1 MIAGRTLRCGQCG
14 VVVRSDQE
22 LIVVRLN
29 LFTPANKP
37 RSNNRFVQLHY
48 VCSMRCGKETAREVE
63 SMSDVE
69 IRTLFSLPRSTVFK
83 ANVCRVSVWNTF
95 ETFAERKRR
104 VEQGSSP
111 TPVVKVSR
119 YVTRKIV
126 RS

>member
-14 VVVRSDQE
+14 VVIRSDRE
-22 LIVVRLN
+22 LMLVRLN

-48 VCSMRCGKETAREVE
+48 VCSMHCGKETAREVGL
-63 SMSDVE
+63 MSDDE

-104 VEQGSSP
+104 FEQGSP
-111 TPVVKVSR
+111 TTPVVKMR
-119 YVTRKIV
+119 PYVTRKIA